1 MSSLALLVDADER
14 LRPVLEEHL
23 GSDWQVVLEG
33 DADAAF
39 QRGPLSAEG
48 RAPDLIVL
56 NVDVAKGWSLCTQ
69 VKRRFQSVPV
79 IVVSYRLGKDV
90 FNNHQKL
97 ESRADAYHRIPEDM
111 DSLAITLGYF
121 SSHRSEIV
129 TDATP
134 MTGESRRPEARP
146 RSGQRLAVPSG
157 IVVKLETTVGEQA
170 RELENLRRQIEALEA
185 ERDAMSDKSRRQ
197 MMDLMALAPSSS
209 DQSGEAKA
217 LKARISELEAEGL
230 LASRREDEV
239 RELRRELDRARG
251 EGSAKS
257 DKTRALEAQKSKADE
272 DLRTAKQAHEAALQQ
287 AAEERRALEAKV
299 VALQAEKAQW
309 LLQAKSKTSAPMPT
323 ASPGMVAELEAA
335 RSAARKEATDAAEQL
350 ASASAQLS
358 NLANELATTH
368 RARLA
373 AEAALRD
380 AEGRAARAEASQ
392 RQQHAGQAADT
403 EAMLA
408 ALTQRAETAERAW
421 SAVNAR
427 AEGLAATL
435 AAKTIE
441 GDKTV
446 KEKAEAETALNTS
459 RKLIREYAAEAARR
473 ADDLRA
479 LEVKFKELET
489 RLMHAD
495 AARSTAI
502 QAVEFERSLV
512 ASLEKEMAT
521 VRATSGDNS
530 ARATEIA
537 SLRVELADRM
547 TVHKA
552 LEISFAKLR
561 TSAVAQTEMLVSRV
575 KELAAWGRAL
585 EARLAEVEGGRVA
598 ARAKLDGALSDLRG
612 GSTAVPPK
620 PLVDAPVL
628 PDFSKI

>member
-1 MSSLALLVDADER
+1 LSSLALLVDADER
-14 LRPVLEEHL
+14 LRPVLEKHL

-33 DADAAF
+33 DADAAL
-39 QRGPLSAEG
+39 QRGPLSPEA

-97 ESRADAYHRIPEDM
+97 ESRADAYHRIPEEM
-111 DSLAITLGYF
+111 DSLEITLGYF
-121 SSHRSEIV
+121 ASHRSEIV
-129 TDATP
+129 TDASP

-209 DQSGEAKA
+209 DQSGETKA
-217 LKARISELEAEGL
+217 LMARISELEAEGL

-239 RELRRELDRARG
+239 RELRRELDRMRG
-251 EGSAKS
+251 EGSVKS
-257 DKTRALEAQKSKADE
+257 AKTRALEAQKAKADE
-272 DLRTAKQAHEAALQQ
+272 SLRAAQHAHEAAIQQ
-287 AAEERRALEAKV
+287 AAEERRALEAKI
-299 VALQAEKAQW
+299 VALQAEKA
-309 LLQAKSKTSAPMPT
+309 LGQAKSKPSASAPT

-335 RSAARKEATDAAEQL
+335 RASARKEATDAADQL
-350 ASASAQLS
+350 ASAGAQLS

-373 AEAALRD
+373 AEAALRE
-380 AEGRAARAEASQ
+380 AEARAAKAEASHQ
-392 RQQHAGQAADT
+392 QQHAGQAAET

-408 ALTQRAETAERAW
+408 ELTQRAETAERAW

-441 GDKTV
+441 RDKTA

-489 RLMHAD
+489 RCMHAD

-521 VRATSGDNS
+521 VRATSGDHS

-537 SLRVELADRM
+537 SLRAELADRV

-612 GSTAVPPK
+612 GTTAVPPK

>member
-14 LRPVLEEHL
+14 LRPVLEKHL

-39 QRGPLSAEG
+39 QRGPLSVEG

-69 VKRRFQSVPV
+69 VKRRFQTVPV

-97 ESRADAYHRIPEDM
+97 ESRADAYHRIPEEM
-111 DSLAITLGYF
+111 DSLEITLGYF

-129 TDATP
+129 TDAAP
-134 MTGESRRPEARP
+134 MTGETRRPEARP

-209 DQSGEAKA
+209 DQSGETKA

-251 EGSAKS
+251 EGSVKS
-257 DKTRALEAQKSKADE
+257 DKTRALETQKAKADA
-272 DLRTAKQAHEAALQQ
+272 DLRAAQQAHDAALQQ

-309 LLQAKSKTSAPMPT
+309 LQAKSKAAPPVP
-323 ASPGMVAELEAA
+323 AAANAGLVADLEAA
-335 RSAARKEATDAAEQL
+335 RTAARKEASDAADQL
-350 ASASAQLS
+350 ASAGAQLS
-358 NLANELATTH
+358 NLANELAATH

-380 AEGRAARAEASQ
+380 AEARAVRAEASH
-392 RQQHAGQAADT
+392 QQKNAGQAA
-403 EAMLA
+403 EAEVMLA
-408 ALTQRAETAERAW
+408 ELTQRAETAERAW

-427 AEGLAATL
+427 AEGLATTL

-441 GDKTV
+441 GDKTA

-479 LEVKFKELET
+479 LEVRFKELET
-489 RLMHAD
+489 RCMHAE

-512 ASLEKEMAT
+512 GSLEKELAT
-521 VRATSGDNS
+521 VRATSGDNT
-530 ARATEIA
+530 ARASEIA
-537 SLRVELADRM
+537 SLRAELTDRL

-552 LEISFAKLR
+552 LESSFAKLR

-585 EARLAEVEGGRVA
+585 EVRLAEIEGGRVA

-612 GSTAVPPK
+612 GTTAVPPK

-628 PDFSKI
+628 PDFSKV